1 VGWSV
6 MKCARVWDGI
16 WRRQRFLFLSF
27 SDSSITLHPDPL
39 TSETSSSKANVE
51 GGSRAALVGSGVRS
65 ESLRIAT

>member
-27 SDSSITLHPDPL
+27 SDGSITLYPDPL
-39 TSETSSSKANVE
+39 TSETSLSKANVD